1 MFDDFGFNSGFD
13 DFSMNDLYYQQD
25 AMQQD
30 LFQQQTEQFQQQQ
43 FDSMRQQQDEFQQ
56 QVTTQQNQSLLHRII
71 DFIFFNKKKHRKRG
85 SLSKSCPLKI
95 ILSKRWF
102 RYLPPC
108 CLCRI
113 YPFCNHIFHIFKCLI
128 RRSSICHTTR
138 QIWNGHNV
146 AIFLC

>member
-1 MFDDFGFNSGFD
+1 MFDDFGFNGGFD
-13 DFSMNDLYYQQD
+13 DFNSGMNDLYYQQD
-25 AMQQD
+25 AMQQE
-30 LFQQQTEQFQQQQ
+30 LFQQQQ

-102 RYLPPC
+102 RNCPTS
-108 CLCRI
+108 CLSCF
-113 YPFCNHIFHIFKCLI
+113 YPFTDHNFSIFISLI
-128 RRSSICHTTR
+128 RTLTVRHTTR